1 MGKKGGNNM
10 DIGAKMQN
18 ARLEAKLT
26 QEQAAE
32 ALGVSRQTISNWE
45 TEKTYPD
52 IRSVVRMSDLYK
64 VSLDYL
70 LKGEQPMS
78 NYLDYLEESTNVVKS
93 KANLAKMIMIISYL
107 AIWSFGLIVFWFF
120 TEDSDAMGFGLM
132 YMWIVLPVTTFVL
145 SILIGK
151 NNYWGKLKWLAAPI
165 FGVMYVLGEYATF
178 SAANMAEFNKFNMPD
193 LEMLPAPIIISV
205 MGLAI
210 GQAVYY
216 GNLKK
221 KKPVTCE

>member
-1 MGKKGGNNM
+1 M

-78 NYLDYLEESTNVVKS
+78 NYLNYLEESTNVVKS
-93 KANLAKMIMIISYL
+93 KNNLSKMIMIITYL
-107 AIWSFGLIVFWFF
+107 AIWAFGLIVFWFF
-120 TEDSDAMGFGLM
+120 TNDSDAMGFGLM
-132 YMWIVLPVTTFVL
+132 YFWIVLPVTTLVM

-151 NNYWGKLKWLAAPI
+151 NNYWGKLKWLAAAV
-165 FGVMYVLGEYATF
+165 FGVMYVLGDYATF
-178 SAANMAEFNKFNMPD
+178 SAANMVEFNKFNLPDFETMWMPV
-193 LEMLPAPIIISV
+193 IISI

-210 GQAVYY
+210 GQLVY
-216 GNLKK
+216 NLKTIKQK
-221 KKPVTCE
+221 KAMIS